1 MSKPTKWLCAWQRL
15 RSVWSE
21 CSLSAL
27 RKLGSL
33 TSYWAHSKDSD
44 QTGWMPRL
52 IWVFAGR
59 AGHFVGFYMLLLIFE
74 SFFSHNEN
82 HVLCPWR
89 SAKKC
94 HNCLT
99 IELYI
104 QKMQVQNNSQCRP
117 WPEHDLVYPVYT
129 GINVVGLKITCT
141 GFFSILLRR
150 AGRLVQSGASLTA
163 NQGVAGSS
171 PCQATFFHWDWVMK
185 KILRSFSFFHWF
197 KKGRCQLLAKEWAL
211 ITDKLPRRLAQE

>member
-1 MSKPTKWLCAWQRL
+1 MSCSMSKPTKWLCAWQRL

-117 WPEHDLVYPVYT
+117 WPEHDLGLPCLHWYQCGRVENYLYRIFFYT
-129 GINVVGLKITCT
+129 SKEGGLPSAVGSESDCESRGRWFEPLLGHILSLRLGHEKNSTI
-141 GFFSILLRR
+141 ILL
-150 AGRLVQSGASLTA
+150 L
-163 NQGVAGSS
+163 
-171 PCQATFFHWDWVMK
+171 P
-185 KILRSFSFFHWF
+185 
-197 KKGRCQLLAKEWAL
+197 L
-211 ITDKLPRRLAQE
+211 IQEGPLSVTGERMGTNYW